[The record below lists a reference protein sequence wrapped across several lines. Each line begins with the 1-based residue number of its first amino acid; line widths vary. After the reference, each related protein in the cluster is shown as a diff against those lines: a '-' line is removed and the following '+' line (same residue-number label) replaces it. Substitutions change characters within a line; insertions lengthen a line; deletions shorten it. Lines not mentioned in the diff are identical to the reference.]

1 MSLNQTSS
9 NKKSFKGELYVILSA
24 VLFGLMPLVAN
35 IGYALG
41 ANAMTTA
48 FLRFLLGALILFPL
62 ALHEPGGI
70 RIEKSAHMKLFKIS
84 LSYGFTPVLLY
95 ASYQY
100 VSTGLAT
107 TLHFIYPVVV
117 ILILFLVYREKITKR
132 QIACTLLCMAG
143 MLLLEGEGGSSA
155 LFGLILAAGSGVTYA
170 IYIVL
175 IGKSGLKKLPLFT
188 LTFWL
193 SLYASL
199 VSGVLTLLCGQ
210 MHLTMSW
217 QAWGMELLLAFLA
230 TVLALVIFQ
239 KGLFLCGEVKA
250 SLLSTFEPLTGV
262 FVGLTVFHET
272 LGLKTVIGILLI
284 LLSTTL
290 LVLPVGEKLRKRSSA
305 RRPSAEKN

>member
-1 MSLNQTSS
+1 M
-9 NKKSFKGELYVILSA
+9 YVILSA
-24 VLFGLMPLVAN
+24 VLFGLMPLLAN

-48 FLRFLLGALILFPL
+48 FLRFLLGAVILFPL
-62 ALHEPGGI
+62 ALREPGGI
-70 RIEKSAHMKLFKIS
+70 RIEKSAHLKLFKIS

-117 ILILFLVYREKITKR
+117 ILILFLFYREKITKR
-132 QIACTLLCMAG
+132 QIACTLLCMIG
-143 MLLLEGEGGSSA
+143 MLLLEGEGGAGA
-155 LFGLILAAGSGVTYA
+155 LFGLILAALSGVTYA

-193 SLYASL
+193 SLYASG
-199 VSGVLTLLCGQ
+199 VSGLLTLICGQ
-210 MHLTMSW
+210 MRLAMSW
-217 QAWGMELLLAFLA
+217 QAWGVELALAFLA

-272 LGLKTVIGILLI
+272 LGVKTVIGILLI
-284 LLSTTL
+284 LLSTML
-290 LVLPVGEKLRKRSSA
+290 LVLPIGEKKKRQSSSQ
-305 RRPSAEKN
+305 SAEAK